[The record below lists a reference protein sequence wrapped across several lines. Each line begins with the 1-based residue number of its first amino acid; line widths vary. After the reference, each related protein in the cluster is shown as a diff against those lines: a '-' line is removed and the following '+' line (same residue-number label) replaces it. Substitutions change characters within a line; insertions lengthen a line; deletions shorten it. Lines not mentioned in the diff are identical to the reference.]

1 MVIPP
6 SPGMIPRIK
15 PISVPATRNPTEGQ
29 DKIPIKEPQNESILF
44 QLKLI
49 PSNRVLAFILSLRA
63 TLSRISVSAQDVT
76 IARTFS
82 STRQQSSC
90 AH

>member
-6 SPGMIPRIK
+6 SPGMIPRIN
-15 PISVPATRNPTEGQ
+15 PISVPATRNPTDGQ

-49 PSNRVLAFILSLRA
+49 PSNRVLAFILSA